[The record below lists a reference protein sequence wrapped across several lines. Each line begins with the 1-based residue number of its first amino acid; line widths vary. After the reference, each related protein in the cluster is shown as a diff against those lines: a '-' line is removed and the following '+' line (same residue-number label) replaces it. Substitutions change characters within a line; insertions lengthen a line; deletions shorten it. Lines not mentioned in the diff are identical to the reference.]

1 MDLNNRELATLIWMA
16 VFIGYVFFK
25 DLDGRATNALIQL
38 LHAFFSPK
46 IIMVV
51 AWATFWIALCV
62 WALHYVGAWEFANL
76 KTTLL
81 WGVAFAFVTVLDV
94 GRISEDH
101 AYFRKTV
108 RDTISAA
115 VVLTFIA
122 EAYSFSLASE
132 LILIPLL
139 TMMSGVK
146 VISENHTMHAQA
158 GKLAT
163 TILIMAG
170 AAYVGY
176 GMYGVVSD
184 FQTFATWNTVRE
196 FFIPIVLSLLFLPYL
211 YVVSVVVSYEMN
223 FVALQWAV
231 KDNALRRYAKV
242 QAITRFR
249 LDLDGLRRWKRHV
262 CLFHPTSR
270 EDIRR
275 SIDEIKANQIRVN
288 DPPPVS
294 RELGWCPTGATQFLK
309 AYELETGDYHR
320 IEDGQWWA
328 SSPMRELSRAAIMPD
343 NIAYYIEGDEK
354 AVKCL
359 KVKLNVNDRLN
370 GAASDSEFQT
380 ICAALLTAADV
391 DVSLV
396 PLEQMLHQD
405 DIDVDVG
412 ERRIR
417 IRRQDFVSPAKG
429 YFRTLTVDCCLI
441 GR

>member
-1 MDLNNRELATLIWMA
+1 MELNNREFATLIWMA
-16 VFIGYVFFK
+16 IFIGYVFFK
-25 DLDGRATNALIQL
+25 DQDGRATNALIQL
-38 LHAFFSPK
+38 LRAFLSPK

-62 WALHYVGAWEFANL
+62 WALHYAGAWEFANL

-108 RDTISAA
+108 RDTVSVA

-146 VISENHTMHAQA
+146 VISENHPTHAQV
-158 GKLAT
+158 GRLAT
-163 TILIMAG
+163 AILIMAG
-170 AAYVGY
+170 VAYVINGLY
-176 GMYGVVSD
+176 CVASD

-196 FFIPIVLSLLFLPYL
+196 FFIPIVLSLLFLSYL
-211 YVVSVVVSYEMN
+211 YVVSVVVSYEKN

-231 KDNALRRYAKV
+231 KDDALRRYAKV
-242 QAITRFR
+242 QAITRFC

-262 CLFHPTSR
+262 CLFHPISR

-275 SIDEIKANQIRVN
+275 SIDEIKANQIREIA
-288 DPPPVS
+288 PPSVS
-294 RELGWCPTGATQFLK
+294 RELGWCPTDATQFLK
-309 AYELETGDYHR
+309 AYELETCDYHR
-320 IEDGQWWA
+320 IDDGQWWA
-328 SSPMRELSRAAIMPD
+328 NSPMRELSGAAIMPD

-380 ICAALLTAADV
+380 ICAALLKAADV
-391 DVSLV
+391 DVSPVLQ
-396 PLEQMLHQD
+396 EQMFYQD
-405 DIDVDVG
+405 DIDVDAG
-412 ERRIR
+412 GRRVR
-417 IRRQDFVSPAKG
+417 VHRQDFVNPAKG
-429 YFRTLTVDCCLI
+429 YSRKLAVDYRLN
-441 GR
+441 